1 LAFGELEEND
11 SVVDL
16 QGFLHYRRSTTPQ
29 KGRGYSRVHTQ
40 IHGVTRCIWFFL
52 DFPHTQRCNGLEVK
66 EQPKTSRSRR
76 SVNISPATTE
86 VLKQHKKKCC
96 RSGKKMWKEP
106 RRAIHVFHRIVKR
119 ADAPKIRF
127 HDLRHTH
134 ATLLLQQGVDPK
146 IVSECLGHASITL
159 TLDTYSHVIP
169 SLKKEAT
176 MTFDQW
182 EILYQTKGLQCVCNW
197 G

>member
-1 LAFGELEEND
+1 
-11 SVVDL
+11 
-16 QGFLHYRRSTTPQ
+16 
-29 KGRGYSRVHTQ
+29 
-40 IHGVTRCIWFFL
+40 
-52 DFPHTQRCNGLEVK
+52 
-66 EQPKTSRSRR
+66 
-76 SVNISPATTE
+76 
-86 VLKQHKKKCC
+86 
-96 RSGKKMWKEP
+96 MWKEP
-106 RRAIHVFHRIVKR
+106 RRAIHVFHRIIKR
-119 ADAPKIRF
+119 ADVPKIRF

-169 SLKKEAT
+169 SLKKEAA